1 MIQDIA
7 PHQFDNT
14 YRIQTPHAQDI
25 VLYFE
30 KQNALFQHTEQ
41 GDILP
46 RFESFGEEIRR
57 QAQYLFCIDEVGFY
71 LVKQLEIPRV
81 RVR

>member
-14 YRIQTPHAQDI
+14 YRIQTPHTQDI

-46 RFESFGEEIRR
+46 RFESFDEEISRH
-57 QAQYLFCIDEVGFY
+57 
-71 LVKQLEIPRV
+71 K
-81 RVR
+81 